1 MARMPRG
8 ITGPVHGKIG
18 SIVACEGKKRAYVR
32 AVNKPKKDKPS
43 EAQLAQRA
51 RLAVVSSFLT
61 PLRDFLT
68 QSFANDF
75 LLKAPF
81 DMALSYNMKNA
92 VCGEYP
98 NFYIDYS
105 RVWLSYG
112 HLPAV
117 IAPAVK
123 SAGQGRLLFSWTD
136 NSGQGKARPGD
147 KTILVAY
154 DTAKG
159 LGYWKFGGAERSR
172 CADELEITYVP
183 GKKVVVWLGFV
194 SKDGKDI
201 SPGVYVGE
209 VTLG

>member
-8 ITGPVHGKIG
+8 ITGPLHGKIG
-18 SIVACEGKKRAYVR
+18 GIVACEGKKRAYVR
-32 AVNKPKKDKPS
+32 AANKPKKDKPS
-43 EAQLAQRA
+43 EAQLAQRG
-51 RLAVVSSFLT
+51 RLAAVSSFLT
-61 PLRDFLT
+61 PLRDFLI

-75 LLKAPF
+75 LRTRPF
-81 DMALSYNMKNA
+81 DMAQSYNMKNA

-98 NFYIDYS
+98 DFYIDYS
-105 RVWLSYG
+105 RVWLSYE
-112 HLPAV
+112 HLPAT
-117 IAPAVK
+117 IAPAVQD
-123 SAGQGRLLFSWTD
+123 AGQGKLLFSWTD

-147 KTILVAY
+147 KAILVAY
-154 DTAKG
+154 HTVNG
-159 LGYWKFGGAERSR
+159 LGYWRFGGTERSS

-209 VTLG
+209 VTLE